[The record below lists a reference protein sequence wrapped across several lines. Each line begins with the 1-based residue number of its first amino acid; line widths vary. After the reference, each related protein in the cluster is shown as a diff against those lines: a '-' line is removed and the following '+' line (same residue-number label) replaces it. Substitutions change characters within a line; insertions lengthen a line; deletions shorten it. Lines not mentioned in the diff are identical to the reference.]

1 MLTTRKPSLRHFA
14 VIERVHRSRFGSSWL
29 VQDRRNPLRKQYL
42 FVPSRLRSWPIWL
55 SRLELLE
62 PTPTRLRNG
71 RVSVLISAADA
82 NIVRE
87 AFRKPPLDAGTKLN
101 ALTGFEAGA
110 RRSKVRLA
118 FLPALALCLCLLLV
132 VPKEQSVATQKVES
146 PKPEVSISC
155 ANQIANGSQASGS
168 VKQFGFLDIAGARY
182 KIASLHKLG
191 GLTQV
196 KVKRVCD
203 KKYLKLD
210 LWSDG
215 AQLKVEKV
223 Y

>member
-1 MLTTRKPSLRHFA
+1 M
-14 VIERVHRSRFGSSWL
+14 
-29 VQDRRNPLRKQYL
+29 
-42 FVPSRLRSWPIWL
+42 
-55 SRLELLE
+55 
-62 PTPTRLRNG
+62 
-71 RVSVLISAADA
+71 
-82 NIVRE
+82 
-87 AFRKPPLDAGTKLN
+87 
-101 ALTGFEAGA
+101 
-110 RRSKVRLA
+110 A
-118 FLPALALCLCLLLV
+118 FLPALSLCLCLLLV

-155 ANQIANGSQASGS
+155 AGPITNGSQAFGA
-168 VKQFGFLDIAGARY
+168 VKQFGFLDIGSARY

-210 LWSDG
+210 LWADG

>member
-1 MLTTRKPSLRHFA
+1 
-14 VIERVHRSRFGSSWL
+14 
-29 VQDRRNPLRKQYL
+29 
-42 FVPSRLRSWPIWL
+42 
-55 SRLELLE
+55 LE

-71 RVSVLISAADA
+71 RVAILISATDA
-82 NIVRE
+82 NFVRE

-101 ALTGFEAGA
+101 ALTGFEAGV
-110 RRSKVRLA
+110 RRSKLRLA

-132 VPKEQSVATQKVES
+132 IPKEQSVATQKVEPS
-146 PKPEVSISC
+146 KQEVSISC
-155 ANQIANGSQASGS
+155 AGPITNGSQAFGS
-168 VKQFGFLDIAGARY
+168 VKQFGFLDVEGARY

-203 KKYLKLD
+203 KKYLTLD
-210 LWSDG
+210 LWADG